1 MNTFQSVFAII
12 LSFIFSNTLAQTTF
26 ELTKFPKNNQ
36 LIPRNPINNIG
47 TYTIEGNVMRTANIR
62 TLQAKVWR
70 DTIFERSYVLNVPID
85 VDKFPFKI
93 PVAIKAEL
101 KNYKIELTA
110 LKNDQEITL
119 AKAENVVSGDVFII
133 NGQSNCIGRTESID
147 YNKFMRSYTDQFGWN
162 DIDYTSPSKWGP
174 RMAKKII
181 ENEKIPVAIF
191 CEAFGGMRQT
201 WFMRRPDSPY
211 TAGNYGILYNR
222 LRKAEVEKNVR
233 ALLWWQGESDGWETP
248 LDSFKNQFKRLHN
261 QWLEDYN
268 TPIFYFQIRFR
279 ACTHRE
285 PDIFEA
291 QRQLSTEIA
300 NVEILTSNPA
310 LSYDG
315 CHFSYKNGYDFIG
328 EHAYNL
334 LAAKLYN
341 HSFVNARPPNIVEAF
356 FSASNEIT
364 LKMKNVTGNLRAIG
378 NPWAD
383 FRLEGCRA
391 QITGG
396 IASDYRIK
404 LNFSGDT
411 SGMTG
416 VSYLSR
422 IDSFSQNWVVN
433 PAGVG
438 ILLFYN
444 VPVHKRQLTGFAS
457 NAFYTEGEDFT
468 ICPNVVSDV
477 LRIRFLSKEKTKKR
491 VEIFNALGQIILSK
505 DIETD
510 SEEATISVSALPKG
524 IYFVRLGFENQYF
537 RNVSSA
543 QKFIQQ

>member
-279 ACTHRE
+279 ACTHIK

-291 QRQLSTEIA
+291 QRQLSTEIP

-341 HSFVNARPPNIVEAF
+341 HSFINARPPNIVEAF

-364 LKMKNVTGNLRAIG
+364 LKMKNVTGNLRTIG

-396 IASDYRIK
+396 TASDYRIK

-411 SGMTG
+411 AGLTG

-510 SEEATISVSALPKG
+510 SEEATISISALPKG
-524 IYFVRLGFENQYF
+524 VYFVRLDIGNQYF
-537 RNVSSA
+537 RNVFSA
-543 QKFIQQ
+543 QKFIHQ

>member
-1 MNTFQSVFAII
+1 MNTFQTVFAII

-85 VDKFPFKI
+85 VDKFSFKI

-341 HSFVNARPPNIVEAF
+341 HSFINARPPNIVEAF

-364 LKMKNVTGNLRAIG
+364 LKMKNVTGNLRTIG

-396 IASDYRIK
+396 TASDYRIK

-411 SGMTG
+411 AGLTG

-510 SEEATISVSALPKG
+510 SEEATISISALPKG
-524 IYFVRLGFENQYF
+524 VYFVRLDIGNQYF
-537 RNVSSA
+537 RNVFSA
-543 QKFIQQ
+543 QKFIHQ

>member
-85 VDKFPFKI
+85 VDKFSFKI

-341 HSFVNARPPNIVEAF
+341 HSFINARPPNIVEAF

-364 LKMKNVTGNLRAIG
+364 LKMKNVTGNLRTIG

-396 IASDYRIK
+396 TASDYRIK

-411 SGMTG
+411 AGLTG

-510 SEEATISVSALPKG
+510 SEEATISISALPKG
-524 IYFVRLGFENQYF
+524 VYFVRLDIGNQYF
-537 RNVSSA
+537 RNVFSA
-543 QKFIQQ
+543 QKFIHQ